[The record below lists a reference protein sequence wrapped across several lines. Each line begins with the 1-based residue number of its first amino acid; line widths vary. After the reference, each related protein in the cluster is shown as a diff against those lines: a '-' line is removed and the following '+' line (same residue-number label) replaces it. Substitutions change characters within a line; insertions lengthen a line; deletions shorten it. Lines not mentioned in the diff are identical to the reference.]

1 MLKKI
6 LLTLLLVLIGISALS
21 GNFEKRIIGG
31 TALHRIDENAQA
43 YYDRTFRNALYTYGI
58 VRGINAVIS
67 VIQGSDIALSPA
79 GMGIN
84 LAVGEILDPLNDLI
98 ERFSWICL
106 AATTS
111 LGIQKIL
118 MTVSA
123 WLGFTVLLAV
133 AMAVLAVSI
142 WAREVKGVTL
152 LHMGLRL
159 TVIALV
165 LRYALPV
172 TAFATDRIDTLFF
185 QQTYEEAS
193 ATLEEA
199 NSDLQD
205 ERVTPAARE
214 DMSLLDKFKNLFQNV
229 DRAVQ
234 LESRVQKLKATVA
247 GYTNQVIDLI
257 AIFILQTLI
266 VPLAMLYLLLR
277 LAGWLLRMDL
287 VSLLQFRKRSVIHG
301 KIRAR

>member
-1 MLKKI
+1 M
-6 LLTLLLVLIGISALS
+6 IGISALT
-21 GNFEKRIIGG
+21 GNFDKRIIGG
-31 TALHRIDENAQA
+31 TVLHRIDENAQA

-133 AMAVLAVSI
+133 AMTVLALSV
-142 WAREVKGVTL
+142 WVREIRGVTL
-152 LHMGLRL
+152 LHMGVRL
-159 TVIALV
+159 ILIALV

-172 TAFATDRIDTLFF
+172 TAFATGRIDTLFF
-185 QQTYEEAS
+185 QQTYAEAS
-193 ATLEEA
+193 ATLEKA

-205 ERVTPAARE
+205 EQVAPAAPE
-214 DMSLLDKFKNLFQNV
+214 DMSLLEKFKNLFQNV

-234 LESRVQKLKATVA
+234 LEARVRKLKATVA

-257 AIFILQTLI
+257 TIFILQTLL

-277 LAGWLLRMDL
+277 LAGWMLRMDL
-287 VSLLQFRKRSVIHG
+287 VSLLQFGKRPVIRRRHLV
-301 KIRAR
+301 R